1 MHSLLRR
8 QLRRHLHGVEIPAEL
23 TELLNSIDQAYEEF
37 DDDRLMMERSLELS
51 SRELLQANSEM
62 RALFQALPDLFFRLD
77 ASGRILDC
85 KGGRAG
91 EFALE
96 PASLIGRRIQ
106 DIPVASAAEA
116 FQAGIDRLQST
127 GEPQSVEYALPLG
140 EQNAVFE
147 ARLVLTLGDEI
158 VVVARNI
165 TERKKVEDRLQRRT
179 DQILKKQAALQQLAL
194 SAKPNLPT
202 ALDEITMV
210 AAKTL
215 DVERV
220 GIWVYA
226 DERTAMICEHMC
238 IGGGTRDGAEPSGGG
253 GTRDGAAGRLEA
265 AQFPE
270 YFSALESSRAIA
282 ADDALEDPRTREL
295 GPAYLRPNGISSI
308 LNVPIW
314 VDGRVAGIICHEHTG
329 EPRHWSIEEQD
340 VATSIADF
348 VSLALQ
354 ASRRNQLEAQ
364 LRQSQKME
372 AIGLLAGGVAHDFN
386 NLLNVI
392 LGYADL
398 ARSKLPPEHRAAT
411 YLARVREATGRA
423 ADLTNKLLT
432 FSRKDILK
440 VEPIDLNEV
449 LRDFSRLLDRIVG
462 ADVEVVVQTAPEP
475 LVVDA
480 DRPQIDQ
487 LLLNLCTNA
496 RQAMPAGGR
505 LSIGLGRR
513 RLGAEEAKSR
523 GLAEGVEF
531 AEILVSDTGVGMDEE
546 VISRLWEPFFTTK
559 DSGTGLGLA
568 VVYGVVEQHHGFI
581 TVDSELGRGSTFQI
595 HLPPS
600 TKLSRQGGAADAAPD
615 VRGGETV
622 LVAEDE
628 VMLRELIVQALSD
641 LGYHVLAAE
650 NGDKAVQ
657 MFHDR
662 DDVDLVVLDVVMP
675 VMGGPEAYELM
686 RSKRPDLKAVFAS
699 GYAPNG
705 PVLTSLLE
713 SENAAFLPKPFVI
726 EHLAA
731 KVRALLGRNGVGRR
745 APVGS
750 GTSESP

>member
-1 MHSLLRR
+1 
-8 QLRRHLHGVEIPAEL
+8 
-23 TELLNSIDQAYEEF
+23 
-37 DDDRLMMERSLELS
+37 
-51 SRELLQANSEM
+51 
-62 RALFQALPDLFFRLD
+62 
-77 ASGRILDC
+77 
-85 KGGRAG
+85 
-91 EFALE
+91 
-96 PASLIGRRIQ
+96 
-106 DIPVASAAEA
+106 
-116 FQAGIDRLQST
+116 
-127 GEPQSVEYALPLG
+127 VEYVLPLG
-140 EQNAVFE
+140 EHDAVFE

-165 TERKKVEDRLQRRT
+165 TERKEAEDRLQRRT
-179 DQILKKQAALQQLAL
+179 EQILKKQAALQQLAL
-194 SAKPNLPT
+194 SAKPKLPA
-202 ALDEITMV
+202 ALDEITTV

-215 DVERV
+215 GVERV

-226 DERTAMICEHMC
+226 EERTAIVCEHMC
-238 IGGGTRDGAEPSGGG
+238 VGGGTGDG
-253 GTRDGAAGRLEA
+253 RGARLEA

-270 YFSALESSRAIA
+270 YFSALETSRAIV
-282 ADDALEDPRTREL
+282 ADDALQDSRTREL
-295 GPAYLRPNGISSI
+295 GSDYLLPNRISSI

-354 ASRRNQLEAQ
+354 AARRTQLEAQ

-398 ARSKLPPEHRAAT
+398 AQSKLPPEHRAVGH
-411 YLARVREATGRA
+411 LARIREATSRA

-440 VEPIDLNEV
+440 VEPVDLNLV
-449 LRDFSRLLDRIVG
+449 LRDFQRLLDRIVG

-513 RLGAEEAKSR
+513 RLGAEEAKNR

-546 VISRLWEPFFTTK
+546 VIGRLWEPFFSTK

-568 VVYGVVEQHHGFI
+568 VVYGVVERHHGFI
-581 TVDSELGRGSTFQI
+581 TVDSELGRGSNFRI

-600 TKLSRQGGAADAAPD
+600 SKVTFQGRAAGQTPD
-615 VRGGETV
+615 VRGGETL

-628 VMLRELIVQALSD
+628 AMLRELIVQALSD
-641 LGYHVLAAE
+641 LGYQVLAAE
-650 NGDKAVQ
+650 NGDKAVR
-657 MFHDR
+657 MFEER
-662 DDVDLVVLDVVMP
+662 EDVDLVVLDVVMP
-675 VMGGPEAYELM
+675 VMGGPEAFELM
-686 RSKRPDLKAVFAS
+686 RSRRPDLKAVFAS
-699 GYAPNG
+699 GYAPDG

-713 SENAAFLPKPFVI
+713 SEHAAFLPKPFVI

-731 KVRALLGRNGVGRR
+731 KVRALLGRNGGGGR
-745 APVGS
+745 ASVDS
-750 GTSESP
+750 GTSEGN